1 MVFTDESFLAISYVV
16 AVKIKVAT
24 LKKRLRCF
32 YRFFQERFVWAE
44 FSAVVPS

>member
-1 MVFTDESFLAISYVV
+1 MNLFAISYVV

-24 LKKRLRCF
+24 LKKRLRRF
-32 YRFFQERFVWAE
+32 YRFFQERFVWTK